1 MNFLL
6 IDPHSEN
13 RDFLKS
19 ILSIRFPEWNLL
31 QESTGFDLL
40 QKDCLPTSELD
51 LIISQARIG
60 EKLLFDQLSLG
71 NKQIPIVLIHEDES
85 LAIQSHSHFC
95 LGYLLSPLSES
106 AVIQIFQKI
115 RMIQNYSFSEK
126 SKNWMN
132 RSFLK
137 HSISEVYKKRFL
149 AKVGNKYVYIPVE
162 SIAYFYSDQGIT
174 YLVEAR
180 SSSKYIVEYS
190 LLELESKLLD
200 PFKFYR
206 INRSIIVHL
215 DGLVEIKPYLNGRLS
230 LTLSVKSEEALVV
243 ARERVPEFKSWL
255 DQ

>member
-6 IDPHSEN
+6 IDPDLES
-13 RDFLKS
+13 RDLLQS
-19 ILSIRFPEWNLL
+19 ILSLRFPEWKLL
-31 QESTGFDLL
+31 QESSNFDLL
-40 QKDCLPTSELD
+40 QKDCFLDGELD
-51 LIISQARIG
+51 LIISRARIG
-60 EKLLFDQLSLG
+60 EELLFDHLPLG
-71 NKQIPIVLIHEDES
+71 KKQIPIVLIHEDES
-85 LAIQSHSHFC
+85 LAIQSHSYFC
-95 LGYLLSPLSES
+95 LGYLLSPLRES
-106 AVIQIFQKI
+106 SVIQIFQKI
-115 RMIQNYSFSEK
+115 KMIQNCSFSEK
-126 SKNWMN
+126 SKNRMN
-132 RSFLK
+132 NGFLK
-137 HSISEVYKKRFL
+137 CSLSEGYKRRFL
-149 AKVGNKYVYIPVE
+149 AKVGSKYVYIPVE
-162 SIAYFYSDQGIT
+162 RVAYFYSEQGIT

-215 DGLVEIKPYLNGRLS
+215 DDLKEIKPYLNGRLS